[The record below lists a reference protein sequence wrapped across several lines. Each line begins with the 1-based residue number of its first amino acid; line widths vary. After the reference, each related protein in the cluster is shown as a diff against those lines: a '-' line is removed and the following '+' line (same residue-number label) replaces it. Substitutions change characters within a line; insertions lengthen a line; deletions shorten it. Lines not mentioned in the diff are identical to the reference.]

1 MKFIIDCVYLLAAV
15 AITPTVVYRMV
26 RYGRYRAGW
35 SNRFGRITRKDP
47 ALKKC
52 IWLHAVSLGEVNA
65 AKTLVK
71 ELENRFSNFEIVIST
86 TTDTGFA
93 RAAAVFGA
101 NYKVFYFPLDF
112 SCIMRRAFH
121 GIQPA
126 ICLLME
132 LEVWPNFVLIADQL
146 NTPVI
151 VVNGR
156 MSDKS
161 FSRYKKIKPFAKEIF
176 RKLSLVLAQTD
187 EYAQRFIEI
196 GCPPK
201 KVFVTGSLKYDT
213 AQITDKVEGAD
224 TLAEQLFGKI
234 ENRKSKIE
242 NPLWVAG
249 ATGNDEE
256 QILLDVYK
264 NLREQFSNL
273 RLAIVPRKPERFN
286 EVADLIMQSGFG
298 LIRYSEIKGEATEHT
313 EKKIINH
320 KSSII
325 NSEDLAGLKQSLS
338 WRYPFGD
345 APLLPAKRS
354 VTQFTHRNDEFAK
367 RDYSMALGRM
377 PKIVLQTQQVDGL
390 SLGTAAH
397 LVISQLDLNQPITEE
412 AIKRVIHK
420 LVTDGAIAESVA
432 SLVDADSIMKFF
444 ESDLG
449 QNALD
454 KNNKS
459 FREWPFTFAIPASQ
473 WLESETH
480 NAIRNTHDVIIVQGI
495 IDLLIK
501 TPNGLLVI
509 DFKNVDVPAD
519 QLSRRTALY
528 RRQLDIYAEAAE
540 AITGEKVKGKWL
552 YFLKPAC
559 AIQV

>member
-1 MKFIIDCVYLLAAV
+1 MRFLIDCVYLLAAF
-15 AITPTVVYRMV
+15 AITPTLVYRMV

-65 AKTLVK
+65 AKTLVE
-71 ELENRFSNFEIVIST
+71 ELENRFGDFEIVIST

-93 RAAAVFGA
+93 RATAVFGA

-112 SCIMRRAFH
+112 SCMMRRAFH

-146 NTPVI
+146 HIPVV

-176 RKLSLVLAQTD
+176 RKLSLILAQTD

-196 GCPPK
+196 GSRGK
-201 KVFVTGSLKYDT
+201 RVIVTGSLKYDT

-234 ENRKSKIE
+234 KNRKSKLVRRPSGGIK

-264 NLREQFSNL
+264 NLKQQKQFSDL
-273 RLAIVPRKPERFN
+273 RLAIIPRKPERFN
-286 EVADLIMQSGFG
+286 EVADLIMQRGFG
-298 LIRYSEIKGEATEHT
+298 LIRYSEIKGEATEDT

-325 NSEDLAGLKQSLS
+325 NVVLGDTMGDLRKFYSLATIIFAGRSLVPMGGS
-338 WRYPFGD
+338 D
-345 APLLPAKRS
+345 IIEAA
-354 VTQFTHRNDEFAK
+354 
-367 RDYSMALGRM
+367 ALGKCTIFG
-377 PKIVLQTQQVDGL
+377 PWIHNFQQTAD
-390 SLGTAAH
+390 
-397 LVISQLDLNQPITEE
+397 DLLNAQ
-412 AIKRVIHK
+412 
-420 LVTDGAIAESVA
+420 GAIMVKDKQDLLETMQKC
-432 SLVDADSIMKFF
+432 L
-444 ESDLG
+444 SDPDFTEKIARNG
-449 QNALD
+449 QNVIRKNQGATQKTIDHIAKFLD
-454 KNNKS
+454 
-459 FREWPFTFAIPASQ
+459 
-473 WLESETH
+473 
-480 NAIRNTHDVIIVQGI
+480 NA
-495 IDLLIK
+495 
-501 TPNGLLVI
+501 
-509 DFKNVDVPAD
+509 
-519 QLSRRTALY
+519 
-528 RRQLDIYAEAAE
+528 
-540 AITGEKVKGKWL
+540 
-552 YFLKPAC
+552 
-559 AIQV
+559 